1 MVLRSRQNRA
11 SPADVIRFLVSVK
24 SVITKIVDKS
34 QSAKAERTKAPRY
47 PFFSCLSKVFFT
59 LHKLTKQPITCCSA
73 CNIWVN

>member
-11 SPADVIRFLVSVK
+11 SPADVIRFLVGVK

-47 PFFSCLSKVFFT
+47 PFFSCLSKVFSHYIS
-59 LHKLTKQPITCCSA
+59 LLSNQSHVVARAISG
-73 CNIWVN
+73 